1 VSLPAAGVTLEAEVI
16 VQVPFYDLDPMN
28 IVWHGNYARYFEVAR
43 CALLEKLDYSYPQM
57 EKSGYAWPVID
68 LHVRYV
74 KPLRFDQRVKVK
86 CTIVE
91 WEYRLKLRY
100 LITDATTGERLT
112 KGESVQVAVDVKTGE
127 MCLMSPPVLFERL
140 GLPRP

>member
-1 VSLPAAGVTLEAEVI
+1 MSAPETARVLEAEVV

-57 EKSGYAWPVID
+57 EQSGFAWPVID

-74 KPLRFDQRVKVK
+74 KPLRFNQQVRVKV
-86 CTIVE
+86 TIVE

>member
-1 VSLPAAGVTLEAEVI
+1 MTTPDFSALEAEVL

-43 CALLEKLDYSYPQM
+43 CALLEKFGYSYPQM

-86 CTIVE
+86 ATILE